1 MLAHAHR
8 FPSPP
13 RHLSA
18 KRPWSPA
25 RHPTCCFALRL
36 CPSTRSLGLVL
47 DLRGEVIADVPELGD
62 AVFDHQGHV
71 GREGEDDGVGE
82 RGGFGEEVEVPQREV
97 EADRLVHLHL
107 DPVLV
112 LGVHVLVWLNDHVAR
127 AHLSRHRELDPLLGD
142 SDGDGVAQDGQVAAD
157 ALELL
162 GRHLDRALVVGVRD
176 PQVLRVDVHELELK
190 VRDAVGVLVL
200 EHEVHRV
207 AVLVRLESHDVVIV
221 AALEYLA
228 HGAEVDAQRHIAV
241 TPEVVEAVR
250 AQKQGHK

>member
-1 MLAHAHR
+1 MSRRAT
-8 FPSPP
+8 
-13 RHLSA
+13 
-18 KRPWSPA
+18 RPE
-25 RHPTCCFALRL
+25 R
-36 CPSTRSLGLVL
+36 
-47 DLRGEVIADVPELGD
+47 RGAT
-62 AVFDHQGHV
+62 
-71 GREGEDDGVGE
+71 
-82 RGGFGEEVEVPQREV
+82 
-97 EADRLVHLHL
+97 HL

-221 AALEYLA
+221 AALEYLPGGWDGGRVDMGFGVGGYPGAPPCVEQGSGQPLRRYGRACAGAGGSERNEPRGHAPAIRRPGGLA
-228 HGAEVDAQRHIAV
+228 HARARGAGRPAGRPGGRRRADAPCPWSR
-241 TPEVVEAVR
+241 
-250 AQKQGHK
+250 G